1 MSKKIVQI
9 SKLEKQCELRRKRSE
24 IPWNFYHT
32 KIYYIYDILEETHK
46 KIKNKRILEEIYKQQ
61 VVSLVTALEVYL
73 REMFIFIIDEKTI
86 KSDKLLDSE
95 KKELSLL
102 DVIRLHNLIK
112 KNRWKPA
119 ELLANEYNFQNFDEV
134 KLTYNKLL
142 NIDIIAELK
151 KYKLEEK
158 NGEITQLEKDFDV
171 TIKEILELRHS
182 IIHDINFSKKLSY
195 EEVSGM
201 FGYLH
206 TFVDIFDAFLR
217 EKYP

>member
-1 MSKKIVQI
+1 
-9 SKLEKQCELRRKRSE
+9 
-24 IPWNFYHT
+24 
-32 KIYYIYDILEETHK
+32 
-46 KIKNKRILEEIYKQQ
+46 LEEIYKQQ

-73 REMFIFIIDEKTI
+73 REMFIFIIDEKKV

-134 KLTYNKLL
+134 KSTYNKLL

-171 TIKEILELRHS
+171 KIKEILELRHS

-195 EEVSGM
+195 EEVSAM
-201 FGYLH
+201 FGFLH
-206 TFVDIFDAFLR
+206 TFVDIFDAFLS
-217 EKYP
+217 EKYS